1 MVRLGSHR
9 RGRVQK
15 DQDRLSGRARHNA
28 PLFLLFIPLIAIPHA
43 ISQVSIPALI
53 SRSVS
58 PERQGAA
65 LGINASL
72 MALASVLGPMLM
84 GMSSGTF
91 GIQAPF
97 ILAAILMLF
106 SWSVQF
112 LPFTAWTREYSPER
126 KKAVYLQKR
135 LLRSRFR
142 HNRSKEI

>member
-1 MVRLGSHR
+1 
-9 RGRVQK
+9 
-15 DQDRLSGRARHNA
+15 
-28 PLFLLFIPLIAIPHA
+28 LLIPFVAIPHA
-43 ISQVSIPALI
+43 ISQASIPALI

-72 MALASVLGPMLM
+72 MALAFVLGPMLM

-97 ILAAILMLF
+97 ILAAMLMLF

-112 LPFTAWTREYSPER
+112 LPFTAWTREYSPE
-126 KKAVYLQKR
+126 
-135 LLRSRFR
+135 
-142 HNRSKEI
+142 I